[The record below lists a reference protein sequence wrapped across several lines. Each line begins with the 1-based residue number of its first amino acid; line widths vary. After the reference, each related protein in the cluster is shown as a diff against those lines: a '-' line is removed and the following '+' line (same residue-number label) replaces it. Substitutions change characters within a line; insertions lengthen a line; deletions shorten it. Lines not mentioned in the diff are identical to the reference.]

1 MATVEHATRVTTL
14 LDDYRDLVAEL
25 AVDLA
30 GHGTDDVH
38 LVTRKVAEALRTPVA
53 ADLVAMGGVDALE
66 LTARVARMAR
76 TFEPSAAS
84 TATSLAH
91 HISILLLQQIDLAW
105 WAGAAELATE
115 ESIEA
120 SDDFIDMHS
129 WRREGRIKFSFSL
142 ASDRFVPRARNYAI
156 RHWFPDWAPG
166 TPGPSTSLARPEMV
180 YLLNTLAIEFAHR
193 AGPEVPPLWVN
204 CITRSVADQCRLQE
218 LGFAAHLP
226 SAHCRGWAAD
236 LEVDWFARFGARET
250 LIDMLRDYQSEGVM
264 NAIDEGQIWHV
275 SPNPAAI
282 DEWRV

>member
-1 MATVEHATRVTTL
+1 MATLEHATRVATL
-14 LDDYRDLVAEL
+14 LESYRELVAEL
-25 AVDLA
+25 RAELEGLGA
-30 GHGTDDVH
+30 GHAG
-38 LVTRKVAEALRTPVA
+38 LVGEKVAHALRAPVA
-53 ADLVAMGGVDALE
+53 TELISAGGNDVLE
-66 LTARVARMAR
+66 LTARTARMAE
-76 TFEPSAAS
+76 TFTPSAAS

-91 HISILLLQQIDLAW
+91 HITILLLQQIDLAW
-105 WAGAAELATE
+105 WSDAEDIEDSAALED
-115 ESIEA
+115 
-120 SDDFIDMHS
+120 SDAFVDMHD

-142 ASDRFVPRARNYAI
+142 ASDRLVPRARNYAI

-166 TPGPSTSLARPEMV
+166 TPGPSTAMARPEMV
-180 YLLNTLAIEFAHR
+180 RLLNSLAIEFSHR

-236 LEVDWFARFGARET
+236 LEVAWFARFGAERT
-250 LIDMLRDYQSEGVM
+250 LVEMLNWYGDQGVL
-264 NAIDEGQIWHV
+264 NAIDEGQIWHI